1 MYRCVVRRR
10 AIMYN
15 SNMDFVHLIIILLI
29 VLVSTV
35 LHELAHGG
43 VAYLLGDTT
52 AKDEGRL
59 SLNPVKHIDPVMSI
73 FIPLMLFAMHGPIF
87 GGAKPVPVDSRN
99 LKGKEWGMA
108 LVALAGPFTNFLL
121 AFIAFVIG
129 RFTGLFNDYGLAGF
143 IASECVL
150 INLGLMLFNLL
161 PIPPLDGSRVLYA
174 IAPDGARN
182 VMRSLETYGLF
193 IVLILV
199 WVCGDLLSR
208 YLVFAMDGIIN
219 FFTILTGGA

>member
-1 MYRCVVRRR
+1 
-10 AIMYN
+10 
-15 SNMDFVHLIIILLI
+15 MDFGRLLIILAI

-35 LHELAHGG
+35 LHELAHGF
-43 VAYLLGDTT
+43 VAYLLGDET
-52 AKDEGRL
+52 AKEEGRL

-73 FIPLMLFAMHGPIF
+73 FIPLMLYAMHGPIF
-87 GGAKPVPVDSRN
+87 GGAKPVPVNSRN

-121 AFIAFVIG
+121 AFVAFMVG

-143 IASECVL
+143 IVSECVL

-174 IAPDGARN
+174 IAPDGARK
-182 VMRSLETYGLF
+182 VMSALEVYGIFL
-193 IVLILV
+193 VLILV
-199 WVCGDLLSR
+199 WLCGDLLSR
-208 YLVFAMDGIIN
+208 YLVFAMDGIIS
-219 FFTILTGGA
+219 FFTMLTGGA

>member
-1 MYRCVVRRR
+1 
-10 AIMYN
+10 
-15 SNMDFVHLIIILLI
+15 MDFGKLLIILAI

-35 LHELAHGG
+35 LHELAHGF
-43 VAYLLGDTT
+43 VAHLLGDET
-52 AKDEGRL
+52 AKEEGRL

-108 LVALAGPFTNFLL
+108 LVAIAGPLTNFLL
-121 AFIAFVIG
+121 ALAAFVIG
-129 RFTGLFNDYGLAGF
+129 RFTGLFNDYSIPGF

-150 INLGLMLFNLL
+150 INLGLMLFNIL

-174 IAPDGARN
+174 IAPDGVRK
-182 VMRSLETYGLF
+182 VMRSLETYGIF

-208 YLVFAMDGIIN
+208 YLVFAMDGIIA
-219 FFTILTGGA
+219 FFTMLTGGA

>member
-1 MYRCVVRRR
+1 M
-10 AIMYN
+10 AYN
-15 SNMDFVHLIIILLI
+15 KNMDFGKLLIILAI

-35 LHELAHGG
+35 LHELAHGF
-43 VAYLLGDTT
+43 VAHLLGDET
-52 AKDEGRL
+52 AKEEGRL

-73 FIPLMLFAMHGPIF
+73 FIPLMLYAMHGPIF

-108 LVALAGPFTNFLL
+108 LVAIAGPLTNFLL
-121 AFIAFVIG
+121 ALVAFVIG
-129 RFTGLFNDYGLAGF
+129 RFTGLFNDYGIPGF

-150 INLGLMLFNLL
+150 INLGLMLFNIL
-161 PIPPLDGSRVLYA
+161 PIPPLDCSRVLYA
-174 IAPDGARN
+174 IAPDGVRK
-182 VMRSLETYGLF
+182 VMRSLETYGIF

-208 YLVFAMDGIIN
+208 YLVFAMDGIIA
-219 FFTILTGGA
+219 FFTMLTGGA